1 MNKRQRNELWKEYR
15 TWPKWYYHMVFDAI
29 ETGQLFNDE
38 EEYANGM
45 NIIAIGQYIHKISI
59 LIFNLMVN
67 HGHILA
73 SATGNDLVNF
83 FFYVKKRL
91 NARLVA
97 DGHKPLPENYGFKLV
112 RVEDER
118 QLADTIVYIARNPF
132 KACSNLTASGY
143 LWGSGNLV
151 FSEINRLFDKVQIKD
166 LTDKF
171 CRDTFKTRIKL
182 PERYYFNKELGF
194 ILPESYVVK
203 GKVDKVLK
211 SSWNYCHRIIRDIDA
226 YVNIAEGLGESINL
240 SEEEV
245 NMIIKKVIKD
255 DYKADSIL
263 DLGVDDRCRLAI
275 VLKKKYRLDTKR
287 LSRKVRVEYDILK
300 KLLG

>member
-182 PERYYFNKELGF
+182 PDRYYFNRELGF

-226 YVNIAEGLGESINL
+226 YVNISKGLGESVNL

-245 NMIIKKVIKD
+245 NMIIKKLIKD
-255 DYKADSIL
+255 EYKVDSIL
-263 DLGVDDRCRLAI
+263 DLGVDDRCRLAV

-287 LSRKVRVEYDILK
+287 ISRKVRIEYDILK
-300 KLLG
+300 KLFG

>member
-1 MNKRQRNELWKEYR
+1 
-15 TWPKWYYHMVFDAI
+15 
-29 ETGQLFNDE
+29 
-38 EEYANGM
+38 
-45 NIIAIGQYIHKISI
+45 
-59 LIFNLMVN
+59 MVN
-67 HGHILA
+67 HGHLLA

-83 FFYVKKRL
+83 FLYAKKRI
-91 NARLVA
+91 NAKLVA
-97 DGHKPLPENYGFKLV
+97 DGHKPLPDDYGFKLV
-112 RVEDER
+112 RIEDER
-118 QLADTIVYIARNPF
+118 QLADTIIYIARNPF

-143 LWGSGNLV
+143 LWGSGNLI
-151 FSEINRLFDKVQIKD
+151 FSDVNRLFGKVQIKD

-171 CRDTFKTRIKL
+171 CRETFKTRIKL

-287 LSRKVRVEYDILK
+287 ISRKVRVEYDILK